1 LTSRA
6 SALAGLLV
14 TALVG
19 GLGMPFA
26 MLADGTVTPFTATV
40 SGTWTAVAFALQTF
54 LWGLFGFAW
63 FMHDRAERGY
73 PRSTGFNVGLI
84 LFSVITG
91 PVYLW
96 RSRAAGRRVPAI
108 LAMFGILLASWIIM
122 VATTLVGLVL
132 VAIVLGL
139 Q

>member
-1 LTSRA
+1 MRSRA

-14 TALVG
+14 TAFLG
-19 GLGMPFA
+19 GLAMPFA
-26 MLADGTVTPFTATV
+26 MLADGTVTPFTATI
-40 SGTWTAVAFALQTF
+40 SGTWSAIAFALQTF

-63 FMHDRAERGY
+63 FMYDRAERHY
-73 PRSTGFNVGLI
+73 PRSTWFNVGLV

-96 RSRAAGRRVPAI
+96 RSRAPGRRVPAI
-108 LAMFGILLASWIIM
+108 LGMFGILLAAWF
-122 VATTLVGLVL
+122 VTVGTTLVGMVL
-132 VAIVLGL
+132 VSIVLGL